1 MVERQDRELHKSR
14 RRDPYALDYGHWTL
28 IDRDGTE
35 HTGLDLDA
43 IEVYLTDVPRIEVEL
58 RRVGPAYVE
67 SPDTHRD
74 DLRALVREAG
84 TAGAIKPGETP
95 RDASPTA
102 LTARAGRFL
111 RRSTWSISSSG
122 PSRLS

>member
-1 MVERQDRELHKSR
+1 MAERQDRELHKSR

-84 TAGAIKPGETP
+84 TAGMPLEAIAHVSTVPLA
-95 RDASPTA
+95 DVTA
-102 LTARAGRFL
+102 LNSEARENG
-111 RRSTWSISSSG
+111 
-122 PSRLS
+122 